1 MLVLEKD
8 RIGAGA
14 SGIAGGIV
22 RNYYRSP
29 AITELIR
36 LSVELFEAEPEA
48 YGFRQVG
55 YLAAVPE
62 RQVED
67 LAAIHEQHRRAGY
80 ESELVTGP
88 ERCREYLSFTWPDW
102 EAEVAAVLHERR
114 AGWADAMQTVRHL
127 AARARDAGA
136 TIEEGTEVT
145 GFELGDD
152 GRVAAVQTSRGS
164 GRLRG
169 RGRDA
174 GAVGR
179 RGMADARARRR
190 RLRLGVARNGE
201 TPAR

>member
-1 MLVLEKD
+1 M
-8 RIGAGA
+8 
-14 SGIAGGIV
+14 

-36 LSVELFEAEPEA
+36 LSVELFEADPEA

-67 LAAIHEQHRRAGY
+67 LAGSTSSIVPPGTSPSWSPDRNAAG
-80 ESELVTGP
+80 
-88 ERCREYLSFTWPDW
+88 EYLCSTWPDW

-152 GRVAAVQTSRGS
+152 GRVAAVQTSRGRVACEVVVATP
-164 GRLRG
+164 GPWVDDVWRML
-169 RGRDA
+169 A
-174 GAVGR
+174 LAPQV
-179 RGMADARARRR
+179 
-190 RLRLGVARNGE
+190 RLGSAMG